1 MDKLT
6 LSNRPNLITPEQE
19 FLLALL
25 YDVGE
30 DYLTRPQTAHNEA
43 IINATSL
50 LIDLLE
56 AQQ

>member
-6 LSNRPNLITPEQE
+6 LSNKPTPEQE
-19 FLLALL
+19 LLLALL

-43 IINATSL
+43 IINAVSS
-50 LIDLLE
+50 LIDLLSE
-56 AQQ
+56 EVSCG